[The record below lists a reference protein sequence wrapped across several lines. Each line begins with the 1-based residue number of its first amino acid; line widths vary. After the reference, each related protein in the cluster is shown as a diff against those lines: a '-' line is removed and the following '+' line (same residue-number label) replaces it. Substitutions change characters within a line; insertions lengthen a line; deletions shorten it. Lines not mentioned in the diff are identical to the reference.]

1 VFRSC
6 TLELPALQH
15 LGEWRFQSPYGR
27 HDDREPSFI
36 SPSAQ
41 ADWSEVWKA
50 MMARRQGIV
59 PDCATLWDDQK
70 HARHYWNTIQQLGES
85 YIHKTLSG
93 LTLTPNSRVLDIGA
107 GPGTLAIPLSKSV
120 SQVTAVEPS
129 PGMMAVLEENISHEK
144 TSNIACIQKRWEE
157 VDVDSELS
165 APFDA
170 VIAAFSLDMPDIRK
184 AVQKMTRVCE
194 GFVYLYW
201 FAGVPTWTAH
211 YMALWP
217 HLHRTPYQ
225 PSPKSQVLIGVLK
238 QMGIDP
244 AVEFIPITF
253 PIRFRS
259 LDEAIE
265 EISPEFYVRTD
276 PQRETLSRFLER
288 VVIREGDSL
297 VLSHFYMAVK
307 ACWNA
312 TALS

>member
-1 VFRSC
+1 
-6 TLELPALQH
+6 
-15 LGEWRFQSPYGR
+15 
-27 HDDREPSFI
+27 
-36 SPSAQ
+36 
-41 ADWSEVWKA
+41 
-50 MMARRQGIV
+50 MMARRQGIA

-70 HARHYWNTIQQLGES
+70 HARHYWNTIQQLGGS

-93 LTLTPNSRVLDIGA
+93 LALAPNSRVLDIGA
-107 GPGTLAIPLSKSV
+107 GPGTLAVPLSKSV

-129 PGMMAVLEENISHEK
+129 PGMMTVLEENISHEK
-144 TSNIACIQKRWEE
+144 TSNIACLQKRWEE

-184 AVQKMTRVCE
+184 AVEKMIRVCK
-194 GFVYLYW
+194 GCVYLYW

-211 YMALWP
+211 YVALWP

-244 AVEFIPITF
+244 AVEFIPIAF

-276 PQRETLSRFLER
+276 PQRDTLVRFLGR
-288 VVIREGDSL
+288 ILVREGDSL

-307 ACWNA
+307 ACWN
-312 TALS
+312 TTPFFEDHPSKTIL